1 MFRATKLQV
10 ATYLLGVCPFS
21 IAFLV
26 FLNSSISFVITDLIG
41 TENGLD
47 GIGDAAG
54 TLGFA
59 DELFALVACPL
70 WGILSDRMGL
80 RFVCVLGYLII
91 CPALALFVQA
101 HNVYPQLLLA
111 RLLFSLGGAAA
122 STMVTAILPAVAAS
136 SSKPQG
142 QLRHSR
148 VIQIFGTNGHASS
161 PSEASESTITPERFL
176 ARASQSQ
183 SSRKPTGP
191 DAQLASSTSRI
202 AGFVGMF
209 TGCGALIALA
219 VFLPL
224 PANFQYAGIGER
236 AALKYSYY
244 LVAAVAFV
252 LAIWCFFGFRNLH
265 VHDKDG
271 LSKGSDSQ
279 LERPPPSILNNLRQ
293 MLDNFQVAV
302 MAGFERSEIAT
313 GYIGGFVA
321 RASSVAISLF
331 IPLLVNAMFRSSGLC
346 PDDETGK
353 DPTGLPEIKK
363 RCPHA
368 YIVAA
373 ELTGVSQMVALICA
387 PLFGYW
393 SSKVSSK
400 ELPLLVA
407 SISGIIGYPLFAN
420 QFDPDDSHTRP
431 RVVAF
436 LAVCLIGIS
445 QIGAI
450 VCSLGTLSKGIL
462 LEIPKAS
469 DPRIPSDT
477 HISETGSTE
486 HQPLLSN
493 AQHPN
498 KEASLSALKGSVAG
512 VYSLYGGL
520 AILILT
526 KVGGLLFDKVS
537 VAAPFYIMA
546 VFNAV
551 LMLACVVLSLWRP
564 TVRKLTAFRIAE
576 EGQS

>member
-1 MFRATKLQV
+1 
-10 ATYLLGVCPFS
+10 
-21 IAFLV
+21 
-26 FLNSSISFVITDLIG
+26 
-41 TENGLD
+41 
-47 GIGDAAG
+47 
-54 TLGFA
+54 
-59 DELFALVACPL
+59 
-70 WGILSDRMGL
+70 
-80 RFVCVLGYLII
+80 
-91 CPALALFVQA
+91 
-101 HNVYPQLLLA
+101 
-111 RLLFSLGGAAA
+111 
-122 STMVTAILPAVAAS
+122 MVTAILPAVAAS
-136 SSKPQG
+136 GSKPQG

-148 VIQIFGTNGHASS
+148 VIQIFGLNGHVSS

-176 ARASQSQ
+176 ARASHGQSAP
-183 SSRKPTGP
+183 RPTES

-209 TGCGALIALA
+209 TGCGALIALSL
-219 VFLPL
+219 FLPL
-224 PANFQYAGIGER
+224 PAKFQYAGIGEK
-236 AALKYSYY
+236 AALKYSFY

-252 LAIWCFFGFRNLH
+252 LAIWCLFGFRNLH
-265 VHDKDG
+265 VHNKDG
-271 LSKGSDSQ
+271 LSKGPDSR
-279 LERPPPSILNNLRQ
+279 LERPKLSIVNTLRQ

-302 MAGFERSEIAT
+302 MAGFERSEIAA
-313 GYIGGFVA
+313 GYVGGFVA

-346 PDDETGK
+346 PDKGTGN
-353 DPTGLPEIKK
+353 DPTGLPDIK
-363 RCPHA
+363 RQCPRA

-393 SSKVSSK
+393 SAKVSRK

-420 QFDPDDSHTRP
+420 QFDPDDSHTRY

-462 LEIPKAS
+462 LEIPKTPEPSIRS
-469 DPRIPSDT
+469 DA
-477 HISETGSTE
+477 HINETGSAE

-493 AQHPN
+493 AQHPS

-537 VAAPFYIMA
+537 LAAPFYIMA
-546 VFNAV
+546 VFNAI
-551 LMLACVVLSLWRP
+551 LMLACAALSLWRP
-564 TVRKLTAFRIAE
+564 
-576 EGQS
+576 Q

>member
-1 MFRATKLQV
+1 M
-10 ATYLLGVCPFS
+10 
-21 IAFLV
+21 
-26 FLNSSISFVITDLIG
+26 ITDLIG
-41 TENGLD
+41 TKDGL
-47 GIGDAAG
+47 GNAAG

-70 WGILSDRMGL
+70 WGILSDRIGL

-91 CPALALFVQA
+91 CLALALFVQA

-136 SSKPQG
+136 GSKPQG

-148 VIQIFGTNGHASS
+148 VIQIFGPNGHVSS

-176 ARASQSQ
+176 ARASHGQSAP
-183 SSRKPTGP
+183 RPTES

-209 TGCGALIALA
+209 TGCGALIALSL
-219 VFLPL
+219 FLPL
-224 PANFQYAGIGER
+224 PAKFQYAGIGEK
-236 AALKYSYY
+236 AALKYSFY

-252 LAIWCFFGFRNLH
+252 LAIWCLFGFRNLH
-265 VHDKDG
+265 VHNKDG
-271 LSKGSDSQ
+271 LSKGPDSR
-279 LERPPPSILNNLRQ
+279 LERPKLSIVNTLRQ

-302 MAGFERSEIAT
+302 MAGFERSEIAA
-313 GYIGGFVA
+313 GYVGGFVA

-346 PDDETGK
+346 PDKGTGN
-353 DPTGLPEIKK
+353 DPTGLPDIK
-363 RCPHA
+363 RQCPRA

-393 SSKVSSK
+393 SAKVSRK

-420 QFDPDDSHTRP
+420 QFDPDDSHTRY

-462 LEIPKAS
+462 LEIPKTPEPSIRS
-469 DPRIPSDT
+469 DA
-477 HISETGSTE
+477 HINETGSAE

-493 AQHPN
+493 AQHPS

-537 VAAPFYIMA
+537 LAAPFYIMA
-546 VFNAV
+546 VFNAI
-551 LMLACVVLSLWRP
+551 LMLACAALSLWRP
-564 TVRKLTAFRIAE
+564 
-576 EGQS
+576 Q